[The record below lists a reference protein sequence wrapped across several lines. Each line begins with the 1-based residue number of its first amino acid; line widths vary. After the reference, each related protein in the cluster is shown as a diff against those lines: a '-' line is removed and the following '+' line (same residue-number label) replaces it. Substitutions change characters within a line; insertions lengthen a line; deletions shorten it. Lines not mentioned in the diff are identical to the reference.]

1 MLFVYIL
8 LSILGLILS
17 FVILWLL
24 FYISCSLAVDKSK
37 EYTSISRF
45 YRTALNFAALTGII
59 VLRIKLKVYGKEKL
73 NKNQNYLFVSNHRSN
88 LDPIISWYAFRE
100 QNIAFVSKPEN
111 FQVPIFG
118 NIIHRCGFIPINRD
132 DPFKAI
138 ESINKGAKL
147 LEKREMSVGVYPEG
161 TRNTKDEMLPF
172 HNGVL
177 KIAQK
182 SNTPIAVVSI
192 KDSDKVNG
200 NIPFKST
207 TIQLN
212 VLEIIPA
219 EELKGKRTNPIGD
232 RIREILENDLN
243 KK

>member
-1 MLFVYIL
+1 MVFVYIL
-8 LSILGLILS
+8 FSLLILVLA
-17 FVILWLL
+17 FVVLWFV
-24 FYISCSLAVDKSK
+24 FYIVCSLAVDTSK

-45 YRTALNFAALTGII
+45 YRTALNAAALTGII
-59 VLRIKLKVYGKEKL
+59 VLRIKLKVSGKEKL
-73 NKNQNYLFVSNHRSN
+73 DIKQNYLFVSNHRSN
-88 LDPIISWYAFRE
+88 LDPIISWYIFKE
-100 QNIAFVSKPEN
+100 HNIAFVSKPEN
-111 FQVPIFG
+111 FSVPIFG

-138 ESINKGAKL
+138 EAINKGAKL
-147 LEKREMSVGVYPEG
+147 LEKREMSVGIYPEG

-172 HNGVL
+172 HSGVF

-192 KDSDKVNG
+192 KDTDKVNK

-207 TIQLN
+207 I
-212 VLEIIPA
+212 VKIDILEIISP
-219 EELKGKRTNPIGD
+219 EELKGKRTNLIGE
-232 RIREILENDLN
+232 RIRNILEKELN